1 MDKEAVDFRT
11 EVLSKLAVIESK
23 LDGYKEVKQITYDN
37 KNDIKN
43 QGEKIVD
50 HEQRLSKL
58 EEKPQK
64 RYDSILTQIV
74 TFVIEAVL
82 IIVAVKIGLK

>member
-37 KNDIKN
+37 KNDINN
-43 QGEKIVD
+43 QKEKLIE
-50 HEQRLSKL
+50 HEQRISKL

-64 RYDSILTQIV
+64 RYDNILTQIV
-74 TFVIEAVL
+74 TFVIESIL
-82 IIVAVKIGLK
+82 IVVAVKIGLK

>member
-1 MDKEAVDFRT
+1 MDKEEVDFRT

-43 QGEKIVD
+43 QNKKIIE
-50 HEQRLSKL
+50 HEQRISKL

-64 RYDSILTQIV
+64 RYDSILTQII
-74 TFVIEAVL
+74 TFLIEACL